1 MKRLALVALV
11 VICMIGPSVSA
22 QTASPSKFSSYG
34 ADGSGTGVHTIGAS
48 NAFINFRTG
57 AVDNSYPLAVTH
69 LDASPAA
76 QGTASIADSGPL
88 GATAAGQANG
98 ATQPQYA
105 TATFPGNGKAS
116 QTQGGSVAE
125 SAATETSADARGAV
139 SAATSNGP
147 GSVEK
152 QGDGAQTS
160 SDYGESHVF
169 IDKAAGVVT
178 ARGDG
183 RVDRASFAGGVFVV
197 SGSHVTASVE
207 IKDLVATPA
216 YTIDAGNATVNG
228 TPVKVTDKGVEAAG
242 PPQGGSDAL
251 QQVVNGQLNQALVSS
266 GLEVFVTAPDVGVQS
281 GAGHVAVSGMH
292 VRYTQPTADA
302 SVPKQTVEYI
312 LGEAR
317 AFVFAVPAN
326 GGPTISGGAGTG
338 GATTS
343 GATGTGTGSSG
354 ARPAATGGTGT
365 AAGSGTQ
372 TASGATAEQASPVSI
387 VHRKP
392 SYLVWLYL
400 IWQTLV
406 VCTGGALLWWRRME
420 LARA

>member
-1 MKRLALVALV
+1 MKRLALVALI
-11 VICMIGPSVSA
+11 VICMISPSVNA
-22 QTASPSKFSSYG
+22 QTATPATFSSYG

-88 GATAAGQANG
+88 GATAAGAANG
-98 ATQPQYA
+98 ASQPQYA

-125 SAATETSADARGAV
+125 AAATETSADARGAV
-139 SAATSNGP
+139 TAATSDGP

-169 IDKAAGVVT
+169 VDNAAGVVT
-178 ARGDG
+178 AKGDG
-183 RVDRASFAGGVFVV
+183 RVDRASFAAGLFIV

-207 IKDLVATPA
+207 IKDLVATPS
-216 YTIDAGNATVNG
+216 YTIDAGNATVGG

-251 QQVVNGQLNQALVSS
+251 QQVVNGQLNQALVNA
-266 GLEVFVTAPDVGVQS
+266 GLQVFVTAPDVGAQS
-281 GAGHVAVSGMH
+281 GAGHVAVSGIH

-326 GGPTISGGAGTG
+326 GGPSISAGAGTTAG
-338 GATTS
+338 PT
-343 GATGTGTGSSG
+343 
-354 ARPAATGGTGT
+354 TGGTGT
-365 AAGSGTQ
+365 SARPSGGVSSSTASNTGSQ
-372 TASGATAEQASPVSI
+372 TAAAAPAAQETNPVSI